1 MFVCVCVRES
11 KRDSCMRMSIVCVC
25 VSLSSV
31 FEYVCC
37 QRQRSLTI
45 FYERAASRGSR
56 MNKPFLFYVFQ
67 EIGTQKIYALF
78 LSGICVLDVCV
89 CVWLV
94 QPLRLL
100 EVEFAANSITY
111 ICVLLCVHTRPGLR
125 MFVYPC
131 HRRDDIVALG
141 IKIKN
146 RIVCDYHT
154 SIYTIRIERVS

>member
-1 MFVCVCVRES
+1 MYTLDGRALVLYGMDGNSERLYDVCLCVCVRES

-89 CVWLV
+89 CV
-94 QPLRLL
+94 
-100 EVEFAANSITY
+100 
-111 ICVLLCVHTRPGLR
+111 
-125 MFVYPC
+125 
-131 HRRDDIVALG
+131 
-141 IKIKN
+141 
-146 RIVCDYHT
+146 
-154 SIYTIRIERVS
+154 